1 MYMPAADMPVSMQQ
15 AALGQYRMPTAGY
28 PPNGNFSGSQLMD
41 GELANASECFDLE
54 NFHYGG
60 GISAIRD
67 SLDMAWLT
75 SMPMTA
81 QLDENVDFNGAFEW

>member
-1 MYMPAADMPVSMQQ
+1 
-15 AALGQYRMPTAGY
+15 
-28 PPNGNFSGSQLMD
+28 MD
-41 GELANASECFDLE
+41 RELANTSECFDLE

>member
-1 MYMPAADMPVSMQQ
+1 MPVSTQQ
-15 AALGQYRMPTAGY
+15 AATGQYRIPATEC
-28 PPNGNFSGSQLMD
+28 PPNGNFSGAQLMD
-41 GELANASECFDLE
+41 GELANTSEYFGLE
-54 NFHYGG
+54 NFPYGG

-81 QLDENVDFNGAFEW
+81 QLDETVDFNGAFEW

>member
-1 MYMPAADMPVSMQQ
+1 
-15 AALGQYRMPTAGY
+15 
-28 PPNGNFSGSQLMD
+28 MD

-54 NFHYGG
+54 NFQYGG